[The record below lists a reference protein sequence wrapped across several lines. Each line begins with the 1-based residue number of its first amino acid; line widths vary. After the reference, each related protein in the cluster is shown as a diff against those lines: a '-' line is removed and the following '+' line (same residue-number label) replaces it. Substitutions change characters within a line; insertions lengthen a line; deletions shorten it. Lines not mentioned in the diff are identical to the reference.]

1 MLWGLRR
8 LMVYDM
14 HMYYRALDKRLQERG
29 QELNAFVV
37 LGNLIQYDGCNQREL
52 ADYCHMRPS
61 NLTNI
66 MRRYEEKGWLRRC
79 PGPLHRETL
88 VYVTE
93 VGYREFESLMITFN
107 EVEDMMF
114 AGFTDEEKRTLE
126 KYYIR
131 IGNNIFDA
139 ELAQGRVHFA
149 GIRPDEIEKPVT

>member
-8 LMVYDM
+8 LMAYDS
-14 HMYYRALDKRLQERG
+14 HIYYRALDKRLQERG

-66 MRRYEEKGWLRRC
+66 LRRYEEKGWLTRR
-79 PGPLHRETL
+79 PGPLHRETC

-93 VGYREFESLMITFN
+93 GGQTEFASLMETFN
-107 EVEDMMF
+107 EVEEMMY
-114 AGFTDEEKRTLE
+114 AGFTEEEKKLLE
-126 KYYIR
+126 QFYIR
-131 IGNNIFDA
+131 IGNNIFDS
-139 ELAQGRVHFA
+139 ELKQGRTHFA
-149 GIRPDEIEKPVT
+149 GIRPDEIEKPVI